1 MFFGG
6 GGINAT
12 KRESK
17 ANFHSLFAYTSVVL
31 GFESLTSFLRV
42 AKLGTLPRGNK
53 KVLQLKSTK

>member
-1 MFFGG
+1 MRQ
-6 GGINAT
+6 
-12 KRESK
+12 KESSK